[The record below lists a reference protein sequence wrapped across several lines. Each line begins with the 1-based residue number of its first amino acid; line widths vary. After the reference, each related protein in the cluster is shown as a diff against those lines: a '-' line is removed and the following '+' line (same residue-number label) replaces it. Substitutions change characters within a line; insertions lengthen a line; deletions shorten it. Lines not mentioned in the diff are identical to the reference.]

1 MRKPDSKIGG
11 LTQVK
16 LTLLGGPQPL
26 ADDNVRSSPSGII
39 PTVTERRR
47 EWRRWPTLDDDE
59 ESDGVRTDEVPLAG
73 SMVRAGLGSVEAR
86 RWSAVVSASRRS
98 LMSDE
103 DDGGRQHRILV
114 R

>member
-1 MRKPDSKIGG
+1 MRKPDSKIGA

-26 ADDNVRSSPSGII
+26 ADDNVRSSPSGNI

-47 EWRRWPTLDDDE
+47 KWRRRPTLDDDE
-59 ESDGVRTDEVPLAG
+59 ESEGVRAEEVPLAG
-73 SMVRAGLGSVEAR
+73 SMVRAGPGAAEAR

-98 LMSDE
+98 LMTDE
-103 DDGGRQHRILV
+103 DDGGREHRILV